1 MSRIKSDPDVPQ
13 AGVDRAGVEESRHMR
28 GGDEEEHVKRDRVT
42 AVLIAF
48 LVVATATAYVRGEDA
63 LPAALIKEAVA
74 NKRSRVV
81 IPAGVYR
88 LAPGIVIAGAKD
100 LQIIADGVTFV
111 FTRLNRGIEFERCT
125 NVSLQGLTIDYDP
138 LPFTQ
143 GRVIA
148 SAEDASWIDVKLD
161 AGYPHVPYSRIDVC
175 DPATR
180 TRKRGMPFLWGA
192 KSKMA
197 GDDVVRVSIKGIG
210 AIASLG
216 DPVSLSGAQ
225 APGGQPHA
233 VALDSTENM
242 TIRNVTLYTAPG
254 MGIIE
259 SDGNG
264 GNRYLNVRV
273 IPGPKPAGATE
284 PRLLSTPWDALQSK
298 VVRKGPLVEG
308 CEIRDAGD
316 DSWSVQSSDYLVLAA
331 VGRELVL
338 GYRDGYCDGPQAGD
352 RLKRSLDDAG
362 AVISRREW
370 IERSKAALSPDVE
383 EKLAAAPSW
392 SFWKIS
398 RRTLKVTLD
407 RPSPFKVG
415 DSLFCPDRIGE
426 GFVLRNNLFHSPGRG
441 ALVKAGNGIIE
452 GNTFVDCHSAV
463 TVCAEIPER
472 AASGIAG
479 LKIRNNRIAGTGYFC
494 PLYNSIQA
502 GAISVAG
509 GTCAVRDVTI
519 EHNTFDDVN
528 GVNVC
533 LVGIDGA
540 IVRDNRFARVH
551 QTSPQNT
558 GGQYGI
564 DQRCVIYAD
573 RCTDLQAA
581 GNVVDK
587 MGAFT
592 SRLLGLGKR
601 AKLAGPADQAIVLAS
616 QIAR

>member
-1 MSRIKSDPDVPQ
+1 MKQ
-13 AGVDRAGVEESRHMR
+13 
-28 GGDEEEHVKRDRVT
+28 DRVT
-42 AVLIAF
+42 AVLIAV
-48 LVVATATAYVRGEDA
+48 LVFATPTACICGEDA
-63 LPAALIKEAVA
+63 LPTALLKEAIA
-74 NKRSRVV
+74 REQSRVV
-81 IPAGVYR
+81 IPSGVYR
-88 LAPGIVIAGAKD
+88 MPPGIVIADAKD

-111 FTRLNRGIEFERCT
+111 FTRLSRGIEFERCT

-148 SAEDASWIDVKLD
+148 SAKDGSWVDVKLD
-161 AGYPHVPYSRIDVC
+161 AGYPHVAYSRIDVC

-192 KSKMA
+192 KSKLVS
-197 GDDVVRVSIKGIG
+197 DDVVRASLKGIG
-210 AIASLG
+210 AIARIG

-225 APGGQPHA
+225 SPGGAPHA

-242 TIRNVTLYTAPG
+242 TFRNVTLYTAPG

-264 GNRYLNVRV
+264 GNRYLHVRV

-284 PRLLSTPWDALQSK
+284 PRLLSTTWDALQSK
-298 VVRKGPLVEG
+298 VVRKGPLLEG
-308 CEIRDAGD
+308 CEIHDAGD

-331 VGRELVL
+331 GGRALVL

-370 IERSKAALSPDVE
+370 IDRDKAGLSPDVVE
-383 EKLAAAPSW
+383 EIAAAPNW

-407 RPSPFKVG
+407 RTSPFKVG
-415 DSLFCPDRIGE
+415 DSLYCPDRIGE

-463 TVCAEIPER
+463 TVCAEVPQG

-509 GTCAVRDVTI
+509 ENWAVRDVTI
-519 EHNTFDDVN
+519 EHNTFDDIN

-533 LVGIDGA
+533 LYGVDGA
-540 IVRDNRFARVH
+540 IDRDNRFAHVH

-573 RCTDLQAA
+573 RCTDLQVA
-581 GNVVDK
+581 GNVVDR

-601 AKLAGPADQAIVLAS
+601 AALAGPADPAIVLAS
-616 QIAR
+616 PASRPVRSGG